1 MLDLLLQEVDAMNT
15 GKKIKLIRT
24 FRGLTQKELG
34 EACGIHEVAIRKY
47 ELEKNLP
54 KPEQLRKIAEALNV
68 NVNSLVE
75 FDIEADGDVLPLLF
89 AIDEVFDVSI
99 RDIDGKPGMF
109 FSNKSLIQFLK
120 DWQAMKELL
129 ASGSQTPDNYEIWK
143 TIRPSVTKVTHE

>member
-1 MLDLLLQEVDAMNT
+1 MNT

-47 ELEKNLP
+47 ELGKNIP

-75 FDIEADGDVLPLLF
+75 FDIQADGDVLPLLF
-89 AIDEVFDVSI
+89 AIDEASCFGRLGGSSCWLP
-99 RDIDGKPGMF
+99 RSLSRWQQF
-109 FSNKSLIQFLK
+109 FSRGAN
-120 DWQAMKELL
+120 EVGVL
-129 ASGSQTPDNYEIWK
+129 AQ
-143 TIRPSVTKVTHE
+143 